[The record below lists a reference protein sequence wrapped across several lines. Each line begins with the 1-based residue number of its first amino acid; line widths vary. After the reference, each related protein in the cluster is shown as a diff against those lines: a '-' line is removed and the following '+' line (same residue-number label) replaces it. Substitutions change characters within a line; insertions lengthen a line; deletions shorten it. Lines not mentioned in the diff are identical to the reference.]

1 MAMDVDPDWV
11 TKKRGAAEPAPS
23 ASAATTSAEGQR
35 DKAAG
40 QAVAKARKVAE
51 AMGGKPD
58 QQRVLAQL
66 ILVLARLSVANT
78 AELRSV
84 CGVVFHTFLLPADNV
99 ITKAVLATG
108 KDYHDTVSENPK
120 SHSLGPPYLHIWV
133 ALVKSLGKAESITPT
148 LKQSLETYW
157 KERICT
163 VQREALA
170 EDVRHCRLKK
180 AFKAGTYKLQISIS
194 AASKVG
200 PGAEISLEEAIVWAV
215 KAAGGELKIGQAPQ
229 GSLER
234 EARTLLDK
242 FGGEKKGE

>member
-1 MAMDVDPDWV
+1 MEVEPDWAIA
-11 TKKRGAAEPAPS
+11 KKRGAAEPSPS
-23 ASAATTSAEGQR
+23 AASATEGQR

-58 QQRVLAQL
+58 QQRILAQL

-133 ALVKSLGKAESITPT
+133 ALVKSLGKADSITPT
-148 LKQSLETYW
+148 LKQTLELYW
-157 KERICT
+157 KDRICT

-200 PGAEISLEEAIVWAV
+200 EITLEEAIVWAV
-215 KAAGGELKIGQAPQ
+215 KATGGELKIGQAPQ

-234 EARTLLDK
+234 EARALLDK
-242 FGGEKKGE
+242 FGGEKKGPGE